1 MQPYVSRKFIS
12 VEPQRNYK
20 LRSNIM
26 LNFQDFAARLTSKL
40 IRYELNTDLT
50 KSVEL
55 RSVIDSQTKK
65 LVDPVRKSSLE
76 L

>member
-12 VEPQRNYK
+12 VELQRNYK
-20 LRSNIM
+20 LQSNIM
-26 LNFQDFAARLTSKL
+26 LKFQEFAARLTSKL

-50 KSVEL
+50 KSVEP
-55 RSVIDSQTKK
+55 RGVINSQPKK

-76 L
+76 P